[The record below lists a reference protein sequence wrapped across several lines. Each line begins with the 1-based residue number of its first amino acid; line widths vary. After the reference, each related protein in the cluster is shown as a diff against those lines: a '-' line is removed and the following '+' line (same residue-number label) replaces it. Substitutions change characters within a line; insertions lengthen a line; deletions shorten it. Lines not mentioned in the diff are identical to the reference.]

1 MIRLLLF
8 LIFVAAFNSVSAE
21 LVFDSLLIDE
31 NIF

>member
-1 MIRLLLF
+1 MIGLLLF
-8 LIFVAAFNSVSAE
+8 LIFIAAFNSVSVE